1 VTVQRRV
8 SILTGMRTR
17 SFVIITIVVLLAV
30 AVVALHGP
38 SGGRLHR
45 MFAAMHGR

>member
-1 VTVQRRV
+1 
-8 SILTGMRTR
+8 MRTR
-17 SFVIITIVVLLAV
+17 SFVIIVVVLLLAV

-45 MFAAMHGR
+45 MFAHLHGR